1 MYIDIYLS
9 LNSNLLPIKDYE
21 SGFST
26 IRGKIMETI
35 GNQQRI
41 RKISRRLRLFFQLCT
56 YVLPLIPVVCWFW
69 YNDMPQVVHQNIFPD
84 KTVEW
89 LPLNSRLIALA
100 GNLPAT
106 IILVF
111 ALINLKRLFRLYEQG
126 IYFQTENVKLFRS
139 LGKLAFWSVLADV
152 LNKSVLGIASTLN
165 NPPGHRMLSIG
176 FSSDHL
182 KLLIVAVII
191 MLIGM
196 VIDEGRKIHDEL
208 QLTV

>member
-1 MYIDIYLS
+1 
-9 LNSNLLPIKDYE
+9 
-21 SGFST
+21 
-26 IRGKIMETI
+26 METI

-41 RKISRRLRLFFQLCT
+41 RKISKRLRLFFQLCT
-56 YVLPLIPVVCWFW
+56 YVLPLIPVVCWLW
-69 YNDMPQVVHQNIFPD
+69 YNDMPQVMHENIFPG
-84 KTVEW
+84 KTIDW
-89 LPLNSRLIALA
+89 LPLGSRLIALA

-106 IILVF
+106 VILVL
-111 ALINLKRLFRLYEQG
+111 ALISLKRLFRLYEQG
-126 IYFQTENVKLFRS
+126 IYFQAENVSLFRT

-152 LNKSVLGIASTLN
+152 LNKSVLAIAGTFN
-165 NPPGHRMLSIG
+165 NPPGQRMLSVG

-196 VIDEGRKIHDEL
+196 VIDEGRKIHDEI